1 MAAIAKSKTPV
12 SKVMDE
18 LNKCRLDNLKYL
30 PLLCSTPCTG
40 GIGQRERDDI
50 SDYRVHSSIIEVI
63 LRDKS
68 TFHSTNIMRNCYLFV
83 LTVSR

>member
-18 LNKCRLDNLKYL
+18 LNKCRLDSLKYL
-30 PLLCSTPCTG
+30 PLLCSTPCMG

-63 LRDKS
+63 LRD
-68 TFHSTNIMRNCYLFV
+68 
-83 LTVSR
+83 